1 MAELQEITTEE
12 LRRMDGQEG
21 LILQGCGGDLQEW
34 VDGINDLLTQEGI
47 LLNGTKFEH
56 AATFQH
62 DGLTNLLFSFEGVQL
77 NVGKLAM
84 WRIQTHSQFGG
95 TWLSDYVPNRLGGS
109 LDQPNQQERPKP
121 HCSLIEQ
128 DGNIFNLMGTASR
141 TLREH
146 GMGDQAKEMC
156 DRITGGNC
164 HSYHETLCIISEYVE
179 TELSALQD
187 QSKGKKEKHAYER

>member
-1 MAELQEITTEE
+1 MIQEKTTED
-12 LRRMDGQEG
+12 LRHMTDEEG

-62 DGLTNLLFSFEGVQL
+62 DGLTNLMFSFEGVQL
-77 NVGKLAM
+77 NVGKLAL

-95 TWLSDYVPNRLGGS
+95 TWLSDYVPNRLGGFI
-109 LDQPNQQERPKP
+109 QEQKPVKPKME
-121 HCSLIEQ
+121 LVGR
-128 DGNIFNLMGTASR
+128 DGNIFSIMGTASQ
-141 TLREH
+141 LLQMA
-146 GMGDQAKEMC
+146 GMADQAKEMC

-164 HSYHETLCIISEYVE
+164 HSYHEALSIISEYVE
-179 TELSALQD
+179 TEVPIPQKP
-187 QSKGKKEKHAYER
+187 SKEKKEKNAYER